1 LCGQN
6 YSRQQ
11 DAGRHPKRDP
21 ESAGHRYIMSR
32 PARIRLSS
40 FKKRGA
46 ASPGCRVEIL
56 FDISSLRD
64 TLESRMPL
72 RPAT

>member
-1 LCGQN
+1 
-6 YSRQQ
+6 
-11 DAGRHPKRDP
+11 
-21 ESAGHRYIMSR
+21 MSR